1 MANLVRYFIRKLGAN
16 FVDFSLDY
24 PGSGFSLNGSDV
36 VFLGSSGV
44 DRVYLPKG
52 IKFNFSNSGGGTD
65 QIYLDGSF
73 ADYTLSAKG
82 TSTLVL
88 SAAKANTQIT
98 LAQEDKVFFQDGS
111 IAVADLLTYAI
122 ARSANLATPADPN
135 TPAPTAPTLNAA
147 ENSLSLPSTT
157 NADGSSS
164 LNSLVRAYTK
174 DPAGVVFAQPSAGVK
189 FSVTGHNGVDKVYV
203 AKGGVVNAN
212 NLGSGVDLVYVTG
225 KKNEYFALANGASV
239 LILNKGTEQVTLAS
253 EDKVIFADGAV
264 LVSAAIT
271 AATTDAAAATPT
283 TAAWSALT
291 LDNKVFTPGVAPQIS
306 IKSGQDAYLDITET
320 SIDLEISYAKL
331 AQGDTVQLKLA
342 GSNLGT
348 AHNVTS
354 TEAAD
359 RKFGINILASNLGAN
374 GNKAISAVVT
384 HSGTNL
390 EGNPIT
396 LTQDQ
401 RPLNNPTLTLG
412 SGVSNGAT
420 QSEALAA
427 SGVITVQADSGST
440 VLLTFTDSAT
450 PTAHSLVKT
459 LTASGAVQAV
469 TLLATDLGSGV
480 GQLQDGTIT
489 VSASEQYLV
498 SGFDTPTVNS
508 SSSFTLDRVAPVR
521 ATATVVGNLLVINY
535 DSLLDESHTA
545 APSDFQV
552 RSTTNGTATLV
563 AVDAV
568 NVHGKSVELTLGT
581 SIPASGT
588 SVTVSFQDPS
598 GFDDANT
605 TQDLAGND
613 AASFFTQP
621 ATNVLASAPTI
632 SSLVFSDTLGNPHA
646 GNAGA
651 NVSAVITFNERVT
664 LSGTVTFTFRV
675 GSGGPTFSA
684 DAPASN
690 GTASRTIDLSA
701 TLPSGVSEADNI
713 SLISITLNGSTIT
726 GESSGGTYTG
736 STLSSSPITDNSYI
750 VDHVAPTAPS
760 LLLGI
765 GVSGGATLAE
775 ATASTG
781 VVTVAAESGAS
792 LLVTFTDIADD
803 THTLVKTLLG
813 RGTAVPVQLTA
824 ADLTTLGISATN
836 LDPVRFHVS
845 ASTSDAAGNLGIG
858 TASFSIDA
866 GITRPSLS
874 LGSGV
879 SGGATAAE
887 ATASSGVLTL
897 SADSGSKVLLTF
909 TDSSTPTAHRL
920 IRTITATGSEQ
931 PVTLATSNLGAGASQ
946 LQDGNIS
953 VTATATDAAG
963 NVSTADSSSFK
974 IDRVAPS
981 AATLSVVG
989 NKLTLSFN
997 EALDSDSNHLPNT
1010 SDFVVSSTP
1019 SASGS
1024 SATPVA
1030 VDSIAVSGNQ
1040 LVLTLHTPILFG
1052 ATNTTVTYT
1061 DSDPSDAL
1069 AIQDTAGNALVSIGT
1084 PTPRTVS
1091 NNTLAA
1097 PKVSSLVITDAV
1109 GDIHTGKSGDVLTV
1123 VLTFSEPVTVA
1134 GAPVF
1139 SFTIGSSATPVSF
1152 DATAT
1157 ASAANAPASTTLT
1170 LTATLPPSAT
1180 SANDRITLTGVTLNP
1195 GVDSITGS
1203 NSQATLDDSD
1213 LSSHPLTDNSY
1224 TVDNTVP
1231 TVVPTLTLGAGVSSG
1246 TSGGTDFAEATAS
1259 GGVVLV
1265 TGAAGANVVVTF
1277 NNPVFGVPPVVK
1289 TVLGN
1294 GATPVPVVLTNDDLV
1309 NLGIMKVN
1317 WYYLNPYGFNSLNGL
1332 SLDHALND
1340 PQRPWIISR
1349 NSFDASQ
1356 STLINIVNSH
1366 PKTYTWETI
1375 KTAFF
1380 LYISE
1385 LTNTSSGI
1393 VDGTIVP
1400 LNRNTAS
1407 SINVSAN
1414 ELDLAG
1420 NSGTAGTIS
1429 FSVDAYQTI
1438 DSPKIP
1444 ALGVGID
1451 NINLSRYWNV
1461 PSGNGATLAEATA
1474 STGVATIFAENGRT
1488 VLVTFSD
1495 SNTPTAHRIAKTLT
1509 GTGVFQPVTLLAS
1522 ELGTDI
1528 NQLQD
1533 GLITVTA
1540 ISTLAGKHD
1549 SAPVISSFI
1558 LDTKVP
1564 VLTAPNASTP
1574 AISVVDNQLTL
1585 NFDGLMDNNGA
1596 NLPAASVFSVMNTPA
1611 GGGTATAIAVSSFA
1625 VKGSQV
1631 VLTLAAPVNQ
1641 STTTTVAYTDPSAND
1656 DSRAIQD
1663 GSGNDLASFTARPAI
1678 NRAPPRINSVAFL
1691 DALGDIHTGR
1701 AGDAVS
1707 VVLGFNGPVT
1717 VAGAP
1722 VFNFRIGSSGAT
1734 FSATASATPANATAS
1749 NTLTLTA
1756 TLPLSAT
1763 SADNGNIVLTGVTL
1777 GAGGSII
1784 GNITGVALDPAYL
1797 SSHPITDRYYSVYN
1811 TITPPEQPTL
1821 TLGNGLSGVGAIAS
1835 LAEATASS
1843 GVLSVSAESGS
1854 SVLLTFTDSSTPTAH
1869 SVIKTVTIG
1878 STASPVILA
1887 ASDIGPGA
1895 NQLQDGSITV
1905 TAFALKAGS
1914 LSSQTSSF
1922 VLDATAPT
1930 PTPQAN
1936 GTPALSVVG
1945 NKLTLNFSEMLD
1957 ASTVP
1962 ASTAFVVSYT
1972 PLGGGS
1978 PSTNAVTTVA
1988 ISGKQVVLTL
1998 TTAIPFGAGVTLRY
2012 TDANAADDASN
2023 VIQDLVGND
2032 AASIPSQSI
2041 ANLTSGRPIVQR
2053 VEFSDAVGDAHYGKP
2068 GAALSVDVYF
2078 SEPVTINGTVNFAFR
2093 VDNGPAL
2100 GGSFT
2105 GTGAV
2110 SQSISLALTL
2120 PDASAGVSN
2129 GNIQLTSISLDA
2141 DASIVGTQS
2150 NQPLLPSSLSS
2161 PLGDSGYWVDSIA
2174 PALPLITLGTGIAD
2188 GASRAEAT
2196 ATTGVL
2202 TVSAESGSS
2211 VVLTLLDSQGHGLSK
2226 TLTASGTAQAV
2237 TLVASDIGDGAAQLA
2252 DGNIRISATATDAAG
2267 NSSSAS
2273 SSFVLDL
2280 NPPAAP
2286 WLTLGSG
2293 INNAS
2298 GDAATRAEA
2307 TASSGVIKVRAE
2319 AGSSVLITFTDSAT
2333 PSAHSLI
2340 KTVTALGLQIAS
2352 AVPVTLSANDLGAG
2366 TAQLSDGSIS
2376 VTASATDSAGNVSTS
2391 NSSSSFVLDSV
2402 APQLL
2407 GAQVKFDQ
2415 LTLRYD
2421 STLDS
2426 DSTHLPPTSAFA
2438 VTVGG
2443 TANTVTAVKSS
2454 GNNLLLTL
2462 NTPAAPN
2469 AAVRVSYT
2477 TPSVAAASGPLQ
2489 DLAGNDAANISN
2501 FSVANSSPFRL
2512 VITRVALND
2521 ADSGAAMYAGKSG
2534 ASGLTGTAYFSEAV
2548 NVTGG
2553 TVTLGFNNADGTAT
2567 AFTGTIAADASATTF
2582 STSKSVTFTGTT
2594 LPAGDFA
2601 VYLDSVSLGGSASI
2615 RARTLANSG
2624 TGTVL
2629 DDSNFALEPLATRY
2643 VVDNTAPGAITNGGR
2658 LFAVDSSNVAI
2669 DPAVRDTLKVG
2680 DKLVLEIPLTEA
2692 TTITGTSNG
2701 KPEIDISIGSAV
2713 KKLVYDASYPGTTSS
2728 KIYATYT
2735 IAAEDVDTDGVSS
2748 SGADLLPS
2756 ATGTTS
2762 LTDQAGNVQ
2771 TSNFGTPLAATGN
2784 IATLKVDAAAP
2795 TVSSLTPVAPDNSRP
2810 AYRSGERVLIAVE
2823 FSEKVVITGTPQI
2836 PLTVGSAAKT
2846 ALYDSSNPRNTDTVK
2861 YFSFTVAAG
2870 DTDTDGIAL
2879 ASGST
2884 AIALNGGT
2892 IKDVIGNAG
2901 VLTISALAATYNV
2914 DGTAPGAP
2922 TLALGSGV
2930 ASAGANLVEAL
2941 QSSGVVTVRAESGS
2955 NVLVTFTDSLSHK
2968 VIKTVSGTGSAE
2980 PVILAAIDLGEASNQ
2995 IKDGSVNVSA
3005 SASDGAGNTSPAG
3018 NSSFTLAAK
3027 VPTLVLSLGS
3037 GVANGATQAE
3047 ATASSGVVRL
3057 RGDAGNSITLT
3068 FSDSSSPAHT
3078 ITRTIAAT
3086 GSEQAVILASSELG
3100 TGSTQLGEGV
3110 ISVSASS
3117 SNANGS
3123 STDAATQFVLDTE
3136 VPTGLNGV
3144 RSGLNLTSTT
3154 TAKLPAS
3161 AGNVSGSLTLEAWV
3175 YNNNIAT
3182 TPFITIE
3189 ESTGTANRISLGLD
3203 QGKLVFTANN
3213 AAGSSI
3219 GTVTTNNPIA
3229 QNAWTHVAVTVG
3241 SGNAPAVGLYVNGE
3255 LVKAGGLTATIAAI
3269 ASRNTLLGGQL
3280 RGFMADVRIY
3290 DSARSAAQIATDMAG
3305 TVDATDSTL
3314 TDYYPLSTSPSASGK
3329 QGGDP
3334 ITATGPLYLAN
3345 PSLSFR
3351 SDTGTEGDFIT
3362 SKHAQTITLYL
3373 SSPLTATDVLW
3384 GSLDDGNPNT
3394 WTNLNAYVSGSVVN
3408 WPNANLLVG
3417 KHALKF
3423 QIKDQAGN
3431 ESAVFSQIYETGSL
3445 NGPTLTLTPAVA
3457 DGASRAEAT
3466 ASSGVLSVN
3475 ATSGTSVVVSFTDAL
3490 NHTLNKTLTAT
3501 GSNQQ
3506 VTLSS
3511 NDIGTAA
3518 NQLYNG
3524 PITVKAQATPTG
3536 GVASEESSTSFNLYA
3551 NILALGSGAADGV
3564 NATEA
3569 VQASGVVTLF
3579 STSGAQV
3586 RVTFID
3592 SSSPTAHSVVKTL
3605 TGTGATQAVTL
3616 VAADIGIGVG
3626 QLKNGF
3632 VSVTAVAYDDAS
3644 NQPNSVG
3651 STSFTLS
3658 TPPAPPVITVP
3669 PGTAAINPVQNPNL
3683 VNVQAE
3689 LLSTVAVTFTDSAV
3703 PPHSVIKTII
3713 GQGAGALVPVGPA
3726 SGDIGT
3732 GANKLVQGTITVTAT
3747 ATNSINLV
3755 SNPAVSGRFTLD
3767 TLPPTAYVPSQKGLQ
3782 LDSSKGQHVLLPAA
3796 AAAVSGDLTL
3806 EAWVYLPTAAA
3817 LSHWEPIFDLATG
3830 SSATSSNLELGI
3842 GLGKLIF
3849 GAANGSTSLG
3859 FPSVATSSLTTN
3871 AWHHVAVTVGGASNT
3886 TVTLYVDGSPVTA
3899 TNLTLN
3905 AAIVS
3910 ATRSSALVGRSNY
3923 GGYNFNGTIR
3933 DVRIYDD
3940 ERTAAEIAADKG
3952 TDSTPGSGTVNTS
3965 DSNLIGY
3972 YPFSTS
3978 AAESGKTGV
3987 TAAMPKYTSTDAFP
4001 FPTIGNPA
4009 LKFSADTGVPNDYIT
4024 STQTQTITA
4033 TLTAALAGDRLWG
4046 SLDSGSTWSDLTAS
4060 VTGTTLT
4067 WSNVTLLSG
4076 SGRQLQLKTVDTAGN
4091 VSPVLTQAYS
4101 YVNDTVAPTATI
4113 DQRYGLTLNSSLN
4126 QYATLPSAAVAI
4138 SGDITL
4144 EAWVFANG
4152 TQNDWARIFDFNNVS
4167 GAGGSGLTNNIIL
4180 GITGGKL
4187 AFTAYSGGLN
4197 KGYVIDDTA
4206 FPLNSWHHVAVTVGG
4221 AGGVVATLFIDGV
4234 AVETAT
4240 LSALIPSITRSSAF
4254 VGHSNNT
4261 SETADFNGTIREVR
4275 IYDIERPAASIP
4287 VDMDSVNNDVST
4299 TNLNGYYPFVPGVN
4313 FSASWP
4319 NWGLTAA
4326 ALTNSPVIAMPA
4338 LTLSNDTGTKGDYI
4352 TSTAAQTITAIF
4364 NTAPAAGEKVWG
4376 SIDDGGTWTDLS
4388 SVTSSNVVTWPNVTL
4403 LSGTHTLEFQVR
4415 DLAGNCGPLIS
4426 QSYQVI

>member
-164 LNSLVRAYTK
+164 LDSLVRAYTK

-521 ATATVVGNLLVINY
+521 ATATVVGNVLVINY

-598 GFDDANT
+598 GFDDEDT
-605 TQDLAGND
+605 IQDLAGND
-613 AASFFTQP
+613 AASFFTQS
-621 ATNVLASAPTI
+621 ATLITALSI
-632 SSLVFSDTLGNPHA
+632 SSMLVTDEVGDAKFGKASDTVNIAL
-646 GNAGA
+646 
-651 NVSAVITFNERVT
+651 TFNEPVT
-664 LSGTVTFTFRV
+664 VAGTVTFNFKV
-675 GSGGPTFSA
+675 GSTGSTFTASA
-684 DAPASN
+684 TTNAN
-690 GTASRTIDLSA
+690 ASRTINLSA
-701 TLPSGVSEADNI
+701 TLPAGVTAADNGSI
-713 SLISITLNGSTIT
+713 SLTSITFGAGNSIT
-726 GESSGGTYTG
+726 GTASSR
-736 STLSSSPITDNSYI
+736 TLATQTSSDSSYRVDNI
-750 VDHVAPTAPS
+750 APAAPS

-781 VVTVAAESGAS
+781 VLTVAGESGAS
-792 LLVTFTDIADD
+792 VLLTITDSADASHTLIKTVLGKGTTALPVLLTADD
-803 THTLVKTLLG
+803 LTSLG
-813 RGTAVPVQLTA
+813 VSDTSLAPVNYQ
-824 ADLTTLGISATN
+824 
-836 LDPVRFHVS
+836 VS
-845 ASTSDAAGNLGIG
+845 ANATDAAGNSSSTAA

-866 GITRPSLS
+866 GITPPSLS

-897 SADSGSKVLLTF
+897 SAESGSKVLLTF
-909 TDSSTPTAHRL
+909 TDSSTPTAHSL

-946 LQDGNIS
+946 LQDGSIS

-997 EALDSDSNHLPNT
+997 VNEALDSDSTHLPDA
-1010 SDFVVSSTP
+1010 SAFVVRSTP
-1019 SASGS
+1019 SGGS
-1024 SATPVA
+1024 AAAVA
-1030 VDSIAVSGNQ
+1030 VDSIAVSGSQ
-1040 LVLTLHTPILFG
+1040 LVLTLASPVAFG
-1052 ATNTTVTYT
+1052 ATSTTVAYT
-1061 DSDPSDAL
+1061 DPSTSDDSN
-1069 AIQDTAGNALVSIGT
+1069 AIQDLAGNDLATFAARPVT
-1084 PTPRTVS
+1084 
-1091 NNTLAA
+1091 NNTPAA

-1152 DATAT
+1152 DVTAT
-1157 ASAANAPASTTLT
+1157 ASAAEDPASTTLT
-1170 LTATLPPSAT
+1170 LTTTLPESAT
-1180 SANDRITLTGVTLNP
+1180 STNDRITLTGVTL
-1195 GVDSITGS
+1195 GAGDSITGS
-1203 NSQATLDDSD
+1203 NSNVMLEASY

-1231 TVVPTLTLGAGVSSG
+1231 TAAAPTLALGNGVSNG
-1246 TSGGTDFAEATAS
+1246 ANFAEATSS

-1265 TGAAGANVVVTF
+1265 TAAAATNVLVSFANADYT
-1277 NNPVFGVPPVVK
+1277 VPQVVK
-1289 TVLGN
+1289 TVQGN
-1294 GATPVPVVLTNDDLV
+1294 GAAQVRVVLTNEDLV
-1309 NLGIMKVN
+1309 NLGIMQV
-1317 WYYLNPYGFNSLNGL
+1317 
-1332 SLDHALND
+1332 
-1340 PQRPWIISR
+1340 
-1349 NSFDASQ
+1349 
-1356 STLINIVNSH
+1356 
-1366 PKTYTWETI
+1366 TWEYQDAAGVQLLYVAELKSGADPLSPWRVFTAIDSATIGSYGSTSTWTTI
-1375 KTAFF
+1375 KNQ
-1380 LYISE
+1380 L
-1385 LTNTSSGI
+1385 LTSAQIATSNTVFKYTQATSRSS
-1393 VDGTIVP
+1393 
-1400 LNRNTAS
+1400 AS
-1407 SINVSAN
+1407 TINVTAAVT
-1414 ELDLAG
+1414 DAAG
-1420 NSGTAGTIS
+1420 NSGTAASTS
-1429 FSVDAYQTI
+1429 FSMDAYEVTGIPSITLGSGI
-1438 DSPKIP
+1438 DSSYFHPD
-1444 ALGVGID
+1444 A
-1451 NINLSRYWNV
+1451 S
-1461 PSGNGATLAEATA
+1461 NGATRNEATA
-1474 STGVATIFAENGRT
+1474 STGVLSLTAESGST
-1488 VLVTFSD
+1488 VSVTFSD
-1495 SNTPTAHRIAKTLT
+1495 SSTPAHSIVKTFTSSGAAL
-1509 GTGVFQPVTLLAS
+1509 PVTLLAS
-1522 ELGTDI
+1522 ELGMGAS
-1528 NQLQD
+1528 QLQD
-1533 GLITVTA
+1533 GDINIRSVA
-1540 ISTLAGKHD
+1540 TLSGKQV
-1549 SAPVISSFI
+1549 SLPANNKFT
-1558 LDTKVP
+1558 LDTKAP
-1564 VLTAPNASTP
+1564 LITAANASSP
-1574 AISVVDNQLTL
+1574 AISLEDNLLTL
-1585 NFDGLMDNNGA
+1585 NFDAAMDSSAA
-1596 NLPAASVFSVMNTPA
+1596 NLPAASAFSVMTTPA
-1611 GGGTATAIAVSSFA
+1611 GGTATAVTVNSIAVS
-1625 VKGSQV
+1625 GSQV
-1631 VLTLAAPVNQ
+1631 VLTLAAPISQGN
-1641 STTTTVAYTDPSAND
+1641 TTTVAYTDPSAGD
-1656 DSRAIQD
+1656 DSQAIQD
-1663 GSGNDLASFTARPAI
+1663 ASGNDLASFTARQVSNTTPTRISGMAFTDASG
-1678 NRAPPRINSVAFL
+1678 APQS
-1691 DALGDIHTGR
+1691 GK

-1707 VVLGFNGPVT
+1707 VLIRFNGPVT

-1777 GAGGSII
+1777 AAGSSITGSIS
-1784 GNITGVALDPAYL
+1784 NTMLNPAYL
-1797 SSHPITDRYYSVYN
+1797 TSHPITDRYYSVYN

-1821 TLGNGLSGVGAIAS
+1821 TLGNGVSGVSAAAS

-1936 GTPALSVVG
+1936 GTPALTVVG

-1957 ASTVP
+1957 ASAVP
-1962 ASTAFVVSYT
+1962 TSTAFVVSYT

-1978 PSTNAVTTVA
+1978 PSTNAVTTAA

-2023 VIQDLVGND
+2023 VIQDLAGND

-2068 GAALSVDVYF
+2068 GAALSASVTF

-2093 VDNGPAL
+2093 VVNGPAL

-2110 SQSISLALTL
+2110 SQSITVTLTL

-2129 GNIQLTSISLDA
+2129 GNIQLTNISLDA
-2141 DASIVGTQS
+2141 LSSIVGTQS

-2226 TLTASGTAQAV
+2226 SLTASGTAQTV
-2237 TLVASDIGDGAAQLA
+2237 TLVASDIGNGAAQLA

-2286 WLTLGSG
+2286 LLTLGSG

-2438 VTVGG
+2438 VTVGD

-2567 AFTGTIAADASATTF
+2567 GFTGTIAADASATTF
-2582 STSKSVTFTGTT
+2582 STSKTVTFTGTT
-2594 LPAGDFA
+2594 LPAGNFA

-2713 KKLVYDASYPGTTSS
+2713 KKLAYDASYPGTTSS

-2941 QSSGVVTVRAESGS
+2941 QSSGIVTVRAESGS

-3110 ISVSASS
+3110 ISVSASTAS
-3117 SNANGS
+3117 GNGN
-3123 STDAATQFVLDTE
+3123 TAATQFVLDTE
-3136 VPTGLNGV
+3136 VPKGLNGV
-3144 RSGLNLTSTT
+3144 RSGLRLQSSSNQYAS
-3154 TAKLPAS
+3154 LPS
-3161 AGNVSGSLTLEAWV
+3161 AAAAVSGDLTLEAWV
-3175 YNNNIAT
+3175 YASASGTYTSSLVPIISLKPSDVSNNAFVT
-3182 TPFITIE
+3182 
-3189 ESTGTANRISLGLD
+3189 LGLD
-3203 QGKLVFTANN
+3203 VRKLYFWAHN
-3213 AAGSSI
+3213 G
-3219 GTVTTNNPIA
+3219 TTNLGQKALTSNFA
-3229 QNAWTHVAVTVG
+3229 TDVWTHVAVTVG
-3241 SGNAPAVGLYVNGE
+3241 TGSTPSYNIYVNGVSE
-3255 LVKAGGLTATIAAI
+3255 MSGTLTAALVSTAYDLSFLGTSTTAAG
-3269 ASRNTLLGGQL
+3269 ASTFNGVLS
-3280 RGFMADVRIY
+3280 DVRIY
-3290 DSARSAAQIATDMAG
+3290 DSARTAANIASDMTG
-3305 TVDATDSTL
+3305 MVNTGDSNL
-3314 TDYYPLSTSPSASGK
+3314 KGYYPLDTSATVSGK
-3329 QGGDP
+3329 NGGGALTLTGSP
-3334 ITATGPLYLAN
+3334 ILTTPALTF
-3345 PSLSFR
+3345 ST
-3351 SDTGTEGDFIT
+3351 DTDTVGDFIT
-3362 SKHAQTITLYL
+3362 SKHAQTITLKL
-3373 SSPLTATDVLW
+3373 GSTLDATDVLE

-3394 WTNLNAYVSGSVVN
+3394 WSNLNAYVSGTTLS

-3431 ESAVFSQIYETGSL
+3431 VGAVFSQTYETGSL
-3445 NGPTLTLTPAVA
+3445 NAPTLTLAAAVT
-3457 DGASRAEAT
+3457 DGANRTEAT
-3466 ASSGVLSVN
+3466 ASSGVLSVS

-3506 VTLSS
+3506 VTLASS
-3511 NDIGTAA
+3511 DIGTGA

-3524 PITVKAQATPTG
+3524 PVTVKAQATPTD
-3536 GVASEESSTSFNLYA
+3536 GVASEEASTSFNLYA
-3551 NILALGSGAADGV
+3551 TMLALGSGAADGV
-3564 NATEA
+3564 NASEV

-3579 STSGAQV
+3579 SASGGLV
-3586 RVTFID
+3586 RVTFTD
-3592 SSSPTAHSVVKTL
+3592 SSSPSAHSVVKTL

-3616 VAADIGIGVG
+3616 VAADIGAGVG
-3626 QLKNGF
+3626 QLNNGNIS
-3632 VSVTAVAYDDAS
+3632 VSAVAYDAS
-3644 NQPNSVG
+3644 NQPNNTG
-3651 STSFTLS
+3651 SASFTLNAR
-3658 TPPAPPVITVP
+3658 PGVPILGGPVGAVL
-3669 PGTAAINPVQNPNL
+3669 NPL
-3683 VNVQAE
+3683 VAGNATTIQAD
-3689 LLSTVAVTFTDSAV
+3689 LGSTVAVTFTDSAT
-3703 PPHSVIKTII
+3703 PTHHSVIKTVT
-3713 GQGAGALVPVGPA
+3713 GQGAATTVPVSLV
-3726 SGDIGT
+3726 SGDIGA
-3732 GANKLVQGTITVTAT
+3732 GANQLAQGVITITAT
-3747 ATNSINLV
+3747 ATNSIGV
-3755 SNPAVSGRFTLD
+3755 VSGSATSRSFTLD
-3767 TLPPTAYVPSQKGLQ
+3767 TLPPAAYVPSQKGLQ
-3782 LDSSKGQHVLLPAA
+3782 LDSSKGQYVQLPAA

-3806 EAWVYLPTAAA
+3806 EAWVYANGTQGSWA
-3817 LSHWEPIFDLATG
+3817 SIFDLASG
-3830 SSATSSNLELGI
+3830 TSTADNTAAHDNLV
-3842 GLGKLIF
+3842 
-3849 GAANGSTSLG
+3849 LG
-3859 FPSVATSSLTTN
+3859 FKDLTGRLAFTAFNGNGNKGEVAAPTALSLN
-3871 AWHHVAVTVGGASNT
+3871 AWHHVAVTVGSGNT
-3886 TVTLYVDGSPVTA
+3886 PTAKLYVDGALEASVT
-3899 TNLTLN
+3899 LG
-3905 AAIVS
+3905 AAIDSV
-3910 ATRSSALVGRSNY
+3910 TRSKSLVGKANLY
-3923 GGYNFNGTIR
+3923 GNANFNGTIR

-3940 ERTAAEIAADKG
+3940 ERTAAEIASDKG

-4001 FPTIGNPA
+4001 FPTIGNPS
-4009 LKFSADTGVPNDYIT
+4009 LRFSADTGIPNDFIT
-4024 STQTQTITA
+4024 STETQTITA
-4033 TLTAALAGDRLWG
+4033 TLSAPLAAGERLYG
-4046 SLDSGSTWSDLTAS
+4046 SLANGSGVLDLTNYVS
-4060 VTGTTLT
+4060 GTTLT
-4067 WSNVTLLSG
+4067 WSNVTLLPG
-4076 SGRQLQLKTVDTAGN
+4076 SGRQLWMYTGDAAGN
-4091 VSPVLTQAYS
+4091 SGTVLTQDYS

-4113 DQRYGLTLNSSLN
+4113 DQRYGLTLNSSL
-4126 QYATLPSAAVAI
+4126 TESALLSKEAVAV
-4138 SGDITL
+4138 SGDLTL
-4144 EAWVFANG
+4144 EAWVFAKD
-4152 TQNDWARIFDFNNVS
+4152 TQNTFAHILDFNDNFGQS
-4167 GAGGSGLTNNIIL
+4167 ETLEGKTNNIIL
-4180 GITGGKL
+4180 GIKSNKL
-4187 AFTAYSGGLN
+4187 FFQAYKDGSSI
-4197 KGYVIDDTA
+4197 GYVNDTND
-4206 FPLNSWHHVAVTVGG
+4206 FPLNSWHHVAVTTGG
-4221 AGGVVATLFIDGV
+4221 TDAKVVTLYIDGE
-4234 AVETAT
+4234 AVLDGASLITGSLT
-4240 LSALIPSITRSSAF
+4240 QTIPSLNRPQ
-4254 VGHSNNT
+4254 GHIGISNYLGTENYGL
-4261 SETADFNGTIREVR
+4261 FNGSIRELR
-4275 IYDIERPAASIP
+4275 IYDVTRTGDDIKI
-4287 VDMDSVNNDVST
+4287 DMDSVNNAVST
-4299 TNLNGYYPFVPGVN
+4299 TNLTSYYPFVPGVN
-4313 FSASWP
+4313 LGTSWP
-4319 NWGLTAA
+4319 TWGVDAA
-4326 ALTNSPVIAMPA
+4326 TVTTNTGISKPT
-4338 LTLSNDTGTKGDYI
+4338 LTLSNDTGTQGDYI

-4364 NTAPAAGEKVWG
+4364 KTAPAAGEKVWG
-4376 SIDDGGTWTDLS
+4376 SLDDSGTWTDLS
-4388 SVTSSNVVTWPNVTL
+4388 TFTSGSTVTWTGATL
-4403 LSGTHTLEFQVR
+4403 LTGTHTLELQVR

>member
-147 ENSLSLPSTT
+147 QNSLSLPSTS

-164 LNSLVRAYTK
+164 LDSLVRAYTK

-521 ATATVVGNLLVINY
+521 ATATVVGNVLVINY

-598 GFDDANT
+598 GFDDEDT
-605 TQDLAGND
+605 IQDLAGND
-613 AASFFTQP
+613 AASFFTQS
-621 ATNVLASAPTI
+621 ATLITALSI
-632 SSLVFSDTLGNPHA
+632 SSMLVTDEVGDAKFGKASDTVNIAL
-646 GNAGA
+646 
-651 NVSAVITFNERVT
+651 TFNEPVT
-664 LSGTVTFTFRV
+664 VAGTVTFNFKV
-675 GSGGPTFSA
+675 GSTGSTFTASA
-684 DAPASN
+684 TTNAN
-690 GTASRTIDLSA
+690 ASRTINLSA
-701 TLPSGVSEADNI
+701 TLPAGVTAADNGSI
-713 SLISITLNGSTIT
+713 SLTSITFGAGNSIT
-726 GESSGGTYTG
+726 GTASSR
-736 STLSSSPITDNSYI
+736 TLATQTSSDSSYRVDNI
-750 VDHVAPTAPS
+750 APAAPS

-781 VVTVAAESGAS
+781 VLTVAGESGAS
-792 LLVTFTDIADD
+792 VLLTITDSADASHTLIKTVLGKGTTALPVLLTADD
-803 THTLVKTLLG
+803 LTSLG
-813 RGTAVPVQLTA
+813 VSDTSLAPVNYQ
-824 ADLTTLGISATN
+824 
-836 LDPVRFHVS
+836 VS
-845 ASTSDAAGNLGIG
+845 ANATDAAGNSSSTAA

-866 GITRPSLS
+866 GITPPSLS

-897 SADSGSKVLLTF
+897 SAESGSKVLLTF
-909 TDSSTPTAHRL
+909 TDSSTPTAHSL

-946 LQDGNIS
+946 LQDGSIS

-997 EALDSDSNHLPNT
+997 VNETLDSDSTHLPDA
-1010 SDFVVSSTP
+1010 SAFVVRSTP
-1019 SASGS
+1019 SGGS
-1024 SATPVA
+1024 AAAVA
-1030 VDSIAVSGNQ
+1030 VDSIAVSGSQ
-1040 LVLTLHTPILFG
+1040 LVLTLASPVAFG
-1052 ATNTTVTYT
+1052 ATSTTVAYT
-1061 DSDPSDAL
+1061 DPSTSDDSN
-1069 AIQDTAGNALVSIGT
+1069 AIQDLAGNDLATFAARPVT
-1084 PTPRTVS
+1084 
-1091 NNTLAA
+1091 NNTPAA

-1152 DATAT
+1152 DVTAT
-1157 ASAANAPASTTLT
+1157 ASAAEDPASTTLT
-1170 LTATLPPSAT
+1170 LTTTLPESAT
-1180 SANDRITLTGVTLNP
+1180 STNDRITLTGVTL
-1195 GVDSITGS
+1195 GAGDSITGS
-1203 NSQATLDDSD
+1203 NSNVMLEASY

-1231 TVVPTLTLGAGVSSG
+1231 TAAAPTLALGNGVSNG
-1246 TSGGTDFAEATAS
+1246 ANFAEATSS

-1265 TGAAGANVVVTF
+1265 TAAAAANVLVSFANADYT
-1277 NNPVFGVPPVVK
+1277 VPQVVK
-1289 TVLGN
+1289 TVQGN
-1294 GATPVPVVLTNDDLV
+1294 GAAQVRVVLTNEDLV
-1309 NLGIMKVN
+1309 NLGIMQV
-1317 WYYLNPYGFNSLNGL
+1317 
-1332 SLDHALND
+1332 
-1340 PQRPWIISR
+1340 
-1349 NSFDASQ
+1349 
-1356 STLINIVNSH
+1356 
-1366 PKTYTWETI
+1366 TWEYQDAAGVQLLYVAELKSGADPLSPWRVFTAIDSATIGSYGSTSTWTTI
-1375 KTAFF
+1375 KHQ
-1380 LYISE
+1380 L
-1385 LTNTSSGI
+1385 LTSAQIATSNTVFKYTQATSRSS
-1393 VDGTIVP
+1393 
-1400 LNRNTAS
+1400 AS
-1407 SINVSAN
+1407 TINVTAAVT
-1414 ELDLAG
+1414 DAAG
-1420 NSGTAGTIS
+1420 NSGTAASTS
-1429 FSVDAYQTI
+1429 FSMDAYEVTGIPSITLGSGI
-1438 DSPKIP
+1438 DSSYFHPD
-1444 ALGVGID
+1444 A
-1451 NINLSRYWNV
+1451 S
-1461 PSGNGATLAEATA
+1461 NGATRNEATA
-1474 STGVATIFAENGRT
+1474 STGVLSLTAESGST
-1488 VLVTFSD
+1488 VSVTFSD
-1495 SNTPTAHRIAKTLT
+1495 SSTPAHSIVKTFTSSGAAL
-1509 GTGVFQPVTLLAS
+1509 PVTLLAS
-1522 ELGTDI
+1522 ELGMGAS
-1528 NQLQD
+1528 QLQD
-1533 GLITVTA
+1533 GDINIRSVA
-1540 ISTLAGKHD
+1540 TLSGKQV
-1549 SAPVISSFI
+1549 SLPANNKFT
-1558 LDTKVP
+1558 LDTKAP
-1564 VLTAPNASTP
+1564 LITAANASSP
-1574 AISVVDNQLTL
+1574 AISLEDNLLTL
-1585 NFDGLMDNNGA
+1585 NFDAAMDSSAA
-1596 NLPAASVFSVMNTPA
+1596 NLPAASAFSVMTTPA
-1611 GGGTATAIAVSSFA
+1611 GGTATAVTVNSIAVS
-1625 VKGSQV
+1625 GSQV
-1631 VLTLAAPVNQ
+1631 VLTLAAPISQGN
-1641 STTTTVAYTDPSAND
+1641 TTTVAYTDPSAGD
-1656 DSRAIQD
+1656 DSQAIQD
-1663 GSGNDLASFTARPAI
+1663 ASGNDLASFTARQVSNTTPTRISGMAFTDASG
-1678 NRAPPRINSVAFL
+1678 APQS
-1691 DALGDIHTGR
+1691 GK

-1707 VVLGFNGPVT
+1707 VVIRFNGPVT

-1777 GAGGSII
+1777 AAGSSITGSIS
-1784 GNITGVALDPAYL
+1784 NTMLNPAYL
-1797 SSHPITDRYYSVYN
+1797 TSHPITDRYYSVYN

-1821 TLGNGLSGVGAIAS
+1821 TLGNGVSGVSAAAS

-1843 GVLSVSAESGS
+1843 GVLSVTTESGS
-1854 SVLLTFTDSSTPTAH
+1854 SVLITFTDSSTPTAH
-1869 SVIKTVTIG
+1869 SLIKTIRSG
-1878 STASPVILA
+1878 STATPVTLA
-1887 ASDIGPGA
+1887 TSDIGPGD

-1905 TAFALKAGS
+1905 TAIASSPAGNA
-1914 LSSQTSSF
+1914 SSQTSSF

-1936 GTPALSVVG
+1936 GTPALTVVG
-1945 NKLTLNFSEMLD
+1945 NKLTLNFSETLD
-1957 ASTVP
+1957 ASAVP
-1962 ASTAFVVSYT
+1962 PFNAFAVYYR
-1972 PLGGGS
+1972 PLGGS
-1978 PSTNAVTTVA
+1978 SASSNAVTAAA

-2023 VIQDLVGND
+2023 VIQDLAGND

-2093 VDNGPAL
+2093 VVNGPAF

-2110 SQSISLALTL
+2110 SQSITVTLTL

-2129 GNIQLTSISLDA
+2129 GNIQLTNISLDA
-2141 DASIVGTQS
+2141 LSSIVGTQS

-2226 TLTASGTAQAV
+2226 SLTASGTAQTV
-2237 TLVASDIGDGAAQLA
+2237 TLVASDIGNGAAQLA
-2252 DGNIRISATATDAAG
+2252 DGNIHISATATDAAG

-2376 VTASATDSAGNVSTS
+2376 VTASATDSAGNASTS
-2391 NSSSSFVLDSV
+2391 SNSSSFVLDSV

-2407 GAQVKFDQ
+2407 GAQVEFDQ

-2601 VYLDSVSLGGSASI
+2601 VYLDSVSLGGSVSI

-2713 KKLVYDASYPGTTSS
+2713 KKLAYDASYPSTTSS

-3144 RSGLNLTSTT
+3144 RSGLRLQSSSNQYAS
-3154 TAKLPAS
+3154 LPS
-3161 AGNVSGSLTLEAWV
+3161 AAAAVSGDLTLEAWV
-3175 YNNNIAT
+3175 YASASGTYTSSLVPIISLKPSDVSNNAFVT
-3182 TPFITIE
+3182 
-3189 ESTGTANRISLGLD
+3189 LGLD
-3203 QGKLVFTANN
+3203 VRKLYFWAHN
-3213 AAGSSI
+3213 G
-3219 GTVTTNNPIA
+3219 TTNLGQKALTSNFA
-3229 QNAWTHVAVTVG
+3229 TDVWTHVAVTVG
-3241 SGNAPAVGLYVNGE
+3241 TGSTPSYNIYVNGVSE
-3255 LVKAGGLTATIAAI
+3255 MSGTLTAALVSTAYDLSFLGTSTTAAG
-3269 ASRNTLLGGQL
+3269 ASTFNGVLS
-3280 RGFMADVRIY
+3280 DVRIY
-3290 DSARSAAQIATDMAG
+3290 DSARTAANIASDMTG
-3305 TVDATDSTL
+3305 MVNTGDSNL
-3314 TDYYPLSTSPSASGK
+3314 KGYYPLDTSATVSGK
-3329 QGGDP
+3329 NGGGALTLTGSP
-3334 ITATGPLYLAN
+3334 ILTTPALTF
-3345 PSLSFR
+3345 ST
-3351 SDTGTEGDFIT
+3351 DTDTVGDYIT
-3362 SKHAQTITLYL
+3362 SKHAQTITLKL
-3373 SSPLTATDVLW
+3373 GSTLDATDVLE

-3394 WTNLNAYVSGSVVN
+3394 WSNLNAYVSGTTLS

-3423 QIKDQAGN
+3423 QIKDHAGN
-3431 ESAVFSQIYETGSL
+3431 ESAVFSQTYETGSL
-3445 NGPTLTLTPAVA
+3445 NAPTLTLAAAVT
-3457 DGASRAEAT
+3457 DGANRTEAT

-3506 VTLSS
+3506 VTLASS
-3511 NDIGTAA
+3511 DIGTGA

-3524 PITVKAQATPTG
+3524 PVTVKAQATPTD
-3536 GVASEESSTSFNLYA
+3536 GVASEEASTSFNLYA
-3551 NILALGSGAADGV
+3551 TMLALGSGAADGV
-3564 NATEA
+3564 NASEV

-3579 STSGAQV
+3579 SASGGLV
-3586 RVTFID
+3586 RVTFTD
-3592 SSSPTAHSVVKTL
+3592 SSSPSAHSVVKTL

-3616 VAADIGIGVG
+3616 VAADIGAGVG
-3626 QLKNGF
+3626 QLNNGNIS
-3632 VSVTAVAYDDAS
+3632 VSAVAYDAS
-3644 NQPNSVG
+3644 NQPNNTG
-3651 STSFTLS
+3651 SASFTLNARPGMPILGGPGFLNAS
-3658 TPPAPPVITVP
+3658 DI
-3669 PGTAAINPVQNPNL
+3669 GTATLI
-3683 VNVQAE
+3683 QAE
-3689 LLSTVAVTFTDSAV
+3689 SSSTVTVTFTDSST
-3703 PPHSVIKTII
+3703 PTPHSVIKTVT
-3713 GQGAGALVPVGPA
+3713 GQGAATTVPVPLV
-3726 SGDIGT
+3726 SGDIGA
-3732 GANKLVQGTITVTAT
+3732 GANQLAQGVITVTAT
-3747 ATNSINLV
+3747 ATNSIGLV
-3755 SNPAVSGRFTLD
+3755 SDPATSHSFTLD
-3767 TLPPTAYVPSQKGLQ
+3767 TLPPPSVPSQKGLQ
-3782 LDSSKGQHVLLPAA
+3782 LDSSKGQYVQLPAA

-3806 EAWVYLPTAAA
+3806 EAWVYANGTQGSWA
-3817 LSHWEPIFDLATG
+3817 SIFDLASGT
-3830 SSATSSNLELGI
+3830 STADNTSAHDNLV
-3842 GLGKLIF
+3842 
-3849 GAANGSTSLG
+3849 LG
-3859 FPSVATSSLTTN
+3859 FKDLTGRLAFTAFNGNGNKGEVAAPTALSLN
-3871 AWHHVAVTVGGASNT
+3871 AWHHVAVTVGSGNT
-3886 TVTLYVDGSPVTA
+3886 PTAKLYVDGALEASVT
-3899 TNLTLN
+3899 LG
-3905 AAIVS
+3905 AAIDSV
-3910 ATRSSALVGRSNY
+3910 TRSKSLVGKANLY
-3923 GGYNFNGTIR
+3923 GNANFNGTIR
-3933 DVRIYDD
+3933 DVRIYDN
-3940 ERTAAEIAADKG
+3940 ERTAAEIASDKG
-3952 TDSTPGSGTVNTS
+3952 TNSTPGSGTVNTS

-4001 FPTIGNPA
+4001 FPTIGNPS
-4009 LKFSADTGVPNDYIT
+4009 LRFSADTGVPNDYIT

-4033 TLTAALAGDRLWG
+4033 TLSAPLAGDQLWG
-4046 SLDSGSTWSDLTAS
+4046 SLDSGSTWSNLTAS

-4076 SGRQLQLKTVDTAGN
+4076 SGRQLRLATGDAAGN
-4091 VSPVLTQAYS
+4091 NGTLLTQDYS

-4113 DQRYGLTLNSSLN
+4113 DERYGLTLNSSL
-4126 QYATLPSAAVAI
+4126 AESALLPQQAVAV
-4138 SGDITL
+4138 SGDLTL
-4144 EAWVFANG
+4144 EAWVFAKG
-4152 TQNDWARIFDFNNVS
+4152 TQNSFTRILDFNDKY
-4167 GAGGSGLTNNIIL
+4167 GASETEGKSNNIIL
-4180 GITGGKL
+4180 GITTDLVGPQPVQKL
-4187 AFTAYSGGLN
+4187 AFQAYKNGSSIGEVKALN
-4197 KGYVIDDTA
+4197 A
-4206 FPLNSWHHVAVTVGG
+4206 FPLDSWHHVAVTTGG
-4221 AGGVVATLFIDGV
+4221 TDAKDVTLYIDGV
-4234 AVETAT
+4234 SVQTGTLTAT
-4240 LSALIPSITRSSAF
+4240 IPSLNRPKANI
-4254 VGHSNNT
+4254 GLSNYSGAENNGL
-4261 SETADFNGTIREVR
+4261 FNGSIRELR
-4275 IYDIERPAASIP
+4275 IYDITRTTEQIP
-4287 VDMDSVNNDVST
+4287 IDMDSVNNAVST
-4299 TNLNGYYPFVPGVN
+4299 TNLTSYYPFVPGVN
-4313 FSASWP
+4313 LGTSWP
-4319 NWGLTAA
+4319 TWGVSAA
-4326 ALTNSPVIAMPA
+4326 TPTTNTGISKPT

-4364 NTAPAAGEKVWG
+4364 KTAPAAGEKVWG

-4388 SVTSSNVVTWPNVTL
+4388 SVTSSNFVTWPNVTL

-4415 DLAGNCGPLIS
+4415 DSAGNCGPLIS